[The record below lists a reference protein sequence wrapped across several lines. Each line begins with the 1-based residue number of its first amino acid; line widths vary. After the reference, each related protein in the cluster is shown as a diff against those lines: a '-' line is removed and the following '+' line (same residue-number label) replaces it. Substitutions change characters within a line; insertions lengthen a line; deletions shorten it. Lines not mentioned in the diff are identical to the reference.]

1 MKNLKLE
8 QSDFGHAKVYGIKLK
23 GRLQQSIAN
32 YLFINI
38 TLIWYYSKGGKIGKN
53 FIHGSAS
60 ALKCLTL
67 HSTFTILFYLDLHLI
82 PWKQC

>member
-1 MKNLKLE
+1 MKISKLE

-23 GRLQQSIAN
+23 GKLQQSIAN

-38 TLIWYYSKGGKIGKN
+38 TLVSYYSKGGKMGKN

-67 HSTFTILFYLDLHLI
+67 HSTFMILFYPDLHLI